1 MKIDLEKLPRERKD
15 FYIKLSGDFGEAEFF
30 GFYFKDGSFLAI
42 DGAIKGDISVICDI
56 SGERFVDILDE
67 KLKIKV
73 TNGSYK
79 GFDEEYD
86 IVECDSGIFDF
97 EAFLEDEIKMFQN
110 DYHKKQEF
118 GNGELEI

>member
-42 DGAIKGDISVICDI
+42 DGAIRGDIYVICDI
-56 SGERFVDILDE
+56 SGERFVDILNE

-73 TNGSYK
+73 TNGW
-79 GFDEEYD
+79 
-86 IVECDSGIFDF
+86 
-97 EAFLEDEIKMFQN
+97 
-110 DYHKKQEF
+110 
-118 GNGELEI
+118 

>member
-15 FYIKLSGDFGEAEFF
+15 FYIKLSGDFGEAEFC

-42 DGAIKGDISVICDI
+42 DGAIRGDIYVICDI

-86 IVECDSGIFDF
+86 RVECDSGIFDF
-97 EAFLEDEIKMFQN
+97 EAFLEDEIRMFQN
-110 DYHKKQEF
+110 DYQKKQEF